1 MSLTGFCR
9 RRRYLVETP
18 ANFCTPQYL
27 AETAARV
34 AALAPERFH
43 LDVLERPAVEALGM
57 GLYLGVAQVG
67 ARVQDLR
74 DSNIRGC
81 VWL

>member
-1 MSLTGFCR
+1 MTGFCR

-67 ARVQDLR
+67 ARVQNLTA
-74 DSNIRGC
+74 SK
-81 VWL
+81 L